1 MCFYH
6 SHRWWGIKILRA
18 GCYYFRYGQDVRSDG
33 WQFRPVKKTGTS
45 HKDVPAFLINKD
57 REMKKQ
63 LIVIAIIIMIVVIIT
78 VYMFYKYGFNKAKE
92 IAPLI
97 NPAARYI

>member
-1 MCFYH
+1 
-6 SHRWWGIKILRA
+6 
-18 GCYYFRYGQDVRSDG
+18 
-33 WQFRPVKKTGTS
+33 
-45 HKDVPAFLINKD
+45 
-57 REMKKQ
+57 MKKQ

-78 VYMFYKYGFNKAKE
+78 VYMFYMYGFNEAKE

>member
-1 MCFYH
+1 
-6 SHRWWGIKILRA
+6 
-18 GCYYFRYGQDVRSDG
+18 
-33 WQFRPVKKTGTS
+33 
-45 HKDVPAFLINKD
+45 
-57 REMKKQ
+57 MKKQ

-78 VYMFYKYGFNKAKE
+78 VYMFYMYGFNKAKE